1 MPMTDD
7 RIIVPCPHCD
17 ALNRVP
23 RAQLAE
29 RARCGEC
36 HQPLFT
42 GHPLALDKERF
53 ERHLDKGDL
62 PLLIDFWAPRC
73 GPCRVMA
80 PEFERAAA
88 KLKPEM
94 RLVKIN
100 VDERPELASL
110 CGPEH
115 SDSRAR
121 APRPRIGPQIRR
133 HAGGATGTLGARSP
147 SLTQPLGDLFTTAK
161 RSDGQ

>member
-1 MPMTDD
+1 MPVTDD
-7 RIIVPCPHCD
+7 PIIVPCPHCD

-23 RAQLAE
+23 RAKLAD
-29 RARCGEC
+29 RGRCGEC

-42 GHPLALDKERF
+42 GHPLALGKERF

-62 PLLIDFWAPRC
+62 PLLIDFWASWC

-88 KLKPEM
+88 ELEPEM

-100 VDERPELASL
+100 VDEEPELARRFAVQSIPTIAL
-110 CGPEH
+110 ARRGRELDRKSGAMPAAQLV
-115 SDSRAR
+115 RWAR
-121 APRPRIGPQIRR
+121 A
-133 HAGGATGTLGARSP
+133 HAV
-147 SLTQPLGDLFTTAK
+147 
-161 RSDGQ
+161 